1 MHLINY
7 EMVIS
12 AVNRQVRQVL
22 PYPMVEQSDIQLR
35 PDYPFATYTVTSP
48 YLNAKTFKSGGHQV
62 EDVEI
67 VVSYTWLSKNS
78 FEALSLAQRMAT
90 MVKATNTRQKLQDAG
105 IAVVRVDGFGNRD
118 NFLTVEYERQVGFDL
133 RLRVRHSD
141 LNEYESIGTVI

>member
-7 EMVIS
+7 ETVIS
-12 AVNRQVRQVL
+12 SVNKQVRQVL
-22 PYPMVEQSDIQLR
+22 PHPIVGQSSTQER

-48 YLNAKTFKSGGHQV
+48 YLNAKTFKHDGHLV

-90 MVKATNTRQKLQDAG
+90 MVKATKTRQALQDAG

-141 LNEYESIGTVI
+141 SNDYEDIVTVI

>member
-7 EMVIS
+7 ETVIS
-12 AVNRQVRQVL
+12 TVNRQVRQVL
-22 PYPMVEQSDIQLR
+22 PHPIVEQSDIQLR

-48 YLNAKTFKSGGHQV
+48 YLNAKTFKRDGHQV

-90 MVKATNTRQKLQDAG
+90 MVKATKTRQALQDAG